1 MKRRSRLFRPLAC
14 VYGLFALFL
23 YGPISTIVILSF
35 QGPQGG
41 LTFPMR
47 GLSLHWF
54 QALFQ
59 QQRVGDFQGSFLRSL
74 TLGLIVMLVCV
85 VLGTMTGQAFR
96 HRFRG
101 AKVLFMASIAS
112 LVVPSILISLG
123 IGVMFTQFGLVPQW
137 YTSGLAAHLT
147 WTLPFALLIMLAI
160 FNRFNK
166 SYEEA
171 ARDLGA
177 GEFTVFRDVVL
188 PIILPSLV
196 GVALFGFTLSYDEF
210 ARSSLVMGEFNS
222 LPLEIFA
229 MTTNVTSPALYA
241 LGTVTTVFSL
251 AVIALF
257 LLVTWWL
264 QRRTQQS
271 GETGERGPTDARA
284 LPNRA
289 VGQGGDE

>member
-1 MKRRSRLFRPLAC
+1 MRRRSRLFWPLAGF
-14 VYGLFALFL
+14 YGLFTLFL
-23 YGPISTIVILSF
+23 YGPISTIITLSL

-54 QALFQ
+54 FALFQ
-59 QQRVGDFQGSFLRSL
+59 QQRVGDFKGAFLRSL
-74 TLGLIVMLVCV
+74 TLGLIVMIVCV
-85 VLGTMTGQAFR
+85 VLGTMAGLAFR

-101 AKVLFMASIAS
+101 ARALFFLSVAS
-112 LVVPSILISLG
+112 LIVPSILVSLG
-123 IGVMFTQFGLVPQW
+123 IGVMCSQLGLVPQW

-147 WTLPFALLIMLAI
+147 WTLPFALLIMMAI

-177 GEFTVFRDVVL
+177 GEFVVFRDVVL
-188 PIILPSLV
+188 PIILLSLV
-196 GVALFGFTLSYDEF
+196 GVALFGFTLFYDEF

-251 AVIALF
+251 AVIGLF

-264 QRRTQQS
+264 PRRAQTRRAQPPDHATDQRT
-271 GETGERGPTDARA
+271 T
-284 LPNRA
+284 
-289 VGQGGDE
+289 